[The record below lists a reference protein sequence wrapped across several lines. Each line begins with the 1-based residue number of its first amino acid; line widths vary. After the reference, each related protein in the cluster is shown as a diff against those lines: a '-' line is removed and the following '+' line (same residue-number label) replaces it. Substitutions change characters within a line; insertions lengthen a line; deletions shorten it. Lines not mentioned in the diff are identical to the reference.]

1 MLRRA
6 LFINHVLA
14 AVEHRPIFD
23 KSLKTIVDIGGNRG
37 QFALA
42 ARAYSG
48 ARVFSFEPLPGPAAI
63 FQKVFASDPS
73 VKLFITAIGPYSGL
87 NNMHVSA
94 SEDSSSLLEIGD
106 AQLNFFPGTHEV
118 GTVEVMVKPLN
129 ELLSHED
136 ICSPAML
143 KLDVQGF
150 ELEALQGCES
160 LLSEFEWVYCECSF
174 VELYLGQK
182 LVSDVIEWLSKKKFR
197 IKGVFN
203 PSYDNKG
210 SVIQADF
217 LFQRSY

>member
-1 MLRRA
+1 
-6 LFINHVLA
+6 
-14 AVEHRPIFD
+14 
-23 KSLKTIVDIGGNRG
+23 
-37 QFALA
+37 
-42 ARAYSG
+42 
-48 ARVFSFEPLPGPAAI
+48 
-63 FQKVFASDPS
+63 
-73 VKLFITAIGPYSGL
+73 
-87 NNMHVSA
+87 
-94 SEDSSSLLEIGD
+94 
-106 AQLNFFPGTHEV
+106 
-118 GTVEVMVKPLN
+118 MVKPLN